1 MLIVYNSFSN
11 PNRFTITD
19 PARFRIGDLVE
30 IQMTVVAVP
39 VKGGRF
45 KMITQLRTL
54 AQLDCH
60 FSHVKSLIFIMTDH
74 LTSKQPRIAPDLS
87 FNYLQSKLGSK
98 EGLGMRVV
106 TRMVMCTLQDA
117 KCSIC
122 QLMTSTKI
130 QATTSLH
137 ICHNLIFQNHFEH
150 NEEPT
155 QTDSGDQLAQ
165 FSCIQC

>member
-60 FSHVKSLIFIMTDH
+60 FSHVKSLIFIMT
-74 LTSKQPRIAPDLS
+74 
-87 FNYLQSKLGSK
+87 N
-98 EGLGMRVV
+98 
-106 TRMVMCTLQDA
+106 
-117 KCSIC
+117 
-122 QLMTSTKI
+122 
-130 QATTSLH
+130 
-137 ICHNLIFQNHFEH
+137 IF
-150 NEEPT
+150 
-155 QTDSGDQLAQ
+155 
-165 FSCIQC
+165 